1 MAGFSVVHIAWL
13 LSKSGQQ
20 TTEEQVR
27 EKRHNLGLKPVFKMV
42 DTCEAE
48 FPAETPYYYST
59 YECENESVVNDKIKI
74 MIMGSGTNRIS
85 KGIDVVYYCVSVV
98 MKCQELDDV
107 FILLIYYT

>member
-1 MAGFSVVHIAWL
+1 MKKKDLLEIKKAGFSDVQIAWL

-42 DTCEAE
+42 DTCAAE

-59 YECENESVVNDKIKI
+59 YECENESVVSDKKKI
-74 MIMGSGTNRIS
+74 MILGSGPNRIGQGS
-85 KGIDVVYYCVSVV
+85 EVDEYCVQAVHAL
-98 MKCQELDDV
+98 QA
-107 FILLIYYT
+107 